1 MRFFIDRLALLSAA
15 SLLMFSVSAHS
26 ELIVTQ
32 VTDSIFMLSGEGG
45 NIGVMIGDDGTFII
59 DDQYAPATPEILKAI
74 KSNGGHAPKFLMNT
88 HFHGDHTGGNENI
101 GRRGTLIMAHD
112 NVRKRLLEG
121 YTIERFNMSQAP
133 AEKEALPVV
142 TFNDEMSLH
151 INGDSLRAHYV
162 ANAHTDGDSVI
173 VFTRANVIHTGD
185 IFFNGFYP
193 FIDVPHGGSLSG
205 MISAVDAVL
214 AMATATTKIM
224 PGHGPLA
231 TKQDLQSYRDML
243 AIAHQRL
250 LKLKQA
256 GKTLEQAQLAEPL
269 ADLQQQWGQVMFNS
283 SAWIDVVYDG
293 LK

>member
-1 MRFFIDRLALLSAA
+1 MRSILDRLVSFSAV

-26 ELIVTQ
+26 EQLVTQ
-32 VTDSIFMLSGEGG
+32 VTDNIFMLSGKGG
-45 NIGVMIGDDGTFII
+45 NIGVMIGEDGTFII
-59 DDQYAPATPEILKAI
+59 DDQYAPATTEILEAI
-74 KSNGGHAPKFLMNT
+74 KSNGGQSPQFLMNT

-101 GRRGTLIMAHD
+101 GRSGTLIMAHD

-121 YTIERFNMSQAP
+121 YTIERFSMNQGP

-173 VFTRANVIHTGD
+173 VFTQANVIHTGD

-205 MISAVDAVL
+205 MISAVDVIL
-214 AMATATTKIM
+214 AMTNDTTKIM

-231 TKQDLQSYRDML
+231 TVQDLQNYRAML
-243 AIAHQRL
+243 ATAHQRL
-250 LKLKQA
+250 LVLKQA
-256 GKTLEQAQLAEPL
+256 GKSLEQAQLAAPL
-269 ADLQQQWGQVMFNS
+269 ADLQKQWGQVMFDS
-283 SAWIDVVYDG
+283 STWIGVVYDG
-293 LK
+293 LN